1 MAPLLPEVPGGLMGA
16 NWASILAHIVTANRI
31 PITRPIVPRP
41 PTEGGKE
48 REKESMRE
56 SNDVLGRVTN

>member
-1 MAPLLPEVPGGLMGA
+1 MGA